1 MNLDNPLYKN
11 QGIHAN
17 LVLFTFD
24 EDKLKILLIK
34 RTNEPFNNM
43 WALPGGAVYNNET
56 IDNAI
61 KRELKE
67 KTGITNIDCELFNVF
82 SKIDRAPNIRMVGI
96 GYFSI
101 IDKSAVT
108 FIKKTKKTQDAD
120 WFDVDCIPKLAYDH
134 NEMILDALKFL
145 KVKIWQ
151 KGILK
156 TLFPSGVTIPELYK
170 LYTKILGVSLD
181 RRNFRKKLIL
191 SEIITNSNKFVK
203 NKGVRPSKLYYI
215 Q

>member
-1 MNLDNPLYKN
+1 MILDNPLYKN

-24 EDKLKILLIK
+24 NDKLKVLLIK

-56 IDNAI
+56 IDEAI

-67 KTGITNIDCELFNVF
+67 KTAITNVEFELFNVF
-82 SKIDRAPNIRMVGI
+82 SKIDRAPDMRMIGV
-96 GYFSI
+96 GYFAI
-101 IDKSAVT
+101 IDKSAVS
-108 FIKKTKKTQDAD
+108 FIKQTQKTQDAK
-120 WFDVDCIPKLAYDH
+120 WFDIDEVPNLAYDH
-134 NEMILDALKFL
+134 NEMIDDAKQFL
-145 KVKIWQ
+145 KSKIWQ

-156 TLFPSGVTIPELYK
+156 KLFPQGVTIPELYK
-170 LYTKILGVSLD
+170 LYTIVLGEGLD
-181 RRNFRKKLIL
+181 RRNFRKKLL
-191 SEIITNSNKFVK
+191 LGEIISYSNKVVK
-203 NKGVRPSKLYYI
+203 NKGAKPSKLYYI